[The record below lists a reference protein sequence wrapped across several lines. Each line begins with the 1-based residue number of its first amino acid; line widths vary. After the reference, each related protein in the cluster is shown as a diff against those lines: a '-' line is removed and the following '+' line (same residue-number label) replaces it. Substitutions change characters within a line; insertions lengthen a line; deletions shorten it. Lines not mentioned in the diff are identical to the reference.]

1 MSRVIAILEEGA
13 MDLMAQFSHHFP
25 GRIELGNGTVAR
37 VGEILKDSGAKRALV
52 VTDLGVTQAGM
63 AERVKEVLEAAGIS
77 YAVYSDVQ
85 SNPTE
90 DNVEAALA
98 RYRENKCNCLVG
110 LGGGSPI
117 DVAKAVRVMASHPGK
132 LEEFYAAYGGIER
145 ITPNMPYIAA
155 IPTTSGTGSEVSPA
169 SLITNVRKKTKLA
182 FFSFHLYPNLAIVDP
197 QMTLT
202 CPPAL
207 TAATGMDALVH
218 NIEAFVAKGNDPLGE
233 ATAAWGIKYIAESLR
248 QAVSDGSNLEA
259 RTKMAYGSYLGGL
272 APDFNLLGIAH
283 SLSHQISAIYDT
295 PHGVGNAVMIPHAM
309 RFNMANPIA
318 KAKMGWIATFM
329 GKSVSS
335 LSENAAAEA
344 AIEAVVEL
352 SRDIG
357 IPKGLADLGVER
369 SEFQLLAE
377 MAMKDVCTTTNPC
390 EVDPEKLVMVLEAA
404 H

>member
-1 MSRVIAILEEGA
+1 
-13 MDLMAQFSHHFP
+13 MDLEAQFSHYFP
-25 GRIELGNGTVAR
+25 GRIELGNGTVAK
-37 VGEILKDSGAKRALV
+37 VGEILKDSGAKKALV
-52 VTDLGVTQAGM
+52 VTDVGVIEAGL
-63 AERVKEVLEAAGIS
+63 AGRVKEVLDAAGIS
-77 YAVYSDVQ
+77 YVVYSDVQ

-90 DNVEAALA
+90 ENVEGALA
-98 RYRENKCNCLVG
+98 TYRENKCNCLVG

-117 DVAKAVRVMASHPGK
+117 DVAKAVRVLASHSGK

-145 ITPNMPYIAA
+145 ITPHMPYIAA

-169 SLITNVRKKTKLA
+169 SLVTNVHKKTKLA

-202 CPPAL
+202 CPPGL

-283 SLSHQISAIYDT
+283 SLSHQISAVYDT

-309 RFNMANPIA
+309 RFNLANPVA
-318 KAKMGWIATFM
+318 KSKMRWIATFM
-329 GKSVSS
+329 GEEVSG
-335 LSENAAAEA
+335 LSEDDAAET
-344 AIEAVVEL
+344 AIDAVLRL
-352 SRDIG
+352 SYDIE
-357 IPKGLADLGVER
+357 IPKGLAELGVER
-369 SEFQLLAE
+369 KNFRLLSE

-390 EVDPEKLVMVLEAA
+390 EVSPEKLAEVLEAA
-404 H
+404 Y